1 MPDAGDIIAG
11 RLRIIAELGEG
22 GTGGDVQERTLSCEI
37 DDGATEPLAVRC
49 ATDAQPPRV
58 VRGGAWSS
66 TEENAVE
73 ATATVRLNAA
83 TQTADQGSRCVSRPR

>member
-11 RLRIIAELGEG
+11 RLRIVAELGEG

-37 DDGATEPLAVRC
+37 DDG